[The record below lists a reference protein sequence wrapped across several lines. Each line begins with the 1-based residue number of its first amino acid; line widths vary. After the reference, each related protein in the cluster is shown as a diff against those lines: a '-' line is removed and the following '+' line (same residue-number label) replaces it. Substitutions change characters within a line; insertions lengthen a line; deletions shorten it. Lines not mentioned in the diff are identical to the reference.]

1 MSRYPLLAAL
11 LLAGIALSA
20 CSSTQDV
27 LNPSAVAAAPPTTTL
42 GQAEGNLGMTPMV
55 ETASVTGA
63 TANTKISGGRLQ
75 IDPIVGASVEAA
87 TPLSERLAEAARA
100 RGFKL
105 ASDGAGP
112 APTHILKGYFSAIT
126 DGPETTVIYVWDV
139 YDPAGNRLHRI
150 NGQQQMPSNGVDGWA
165 SVSAATMQG
174 IADRTVDQLTTW
186 LVSATG

>member
-1 MSRYPLLAAL
+1 MSRYPLVVASM
-11 LLAGIALSA
+11 LAGLALAS

-42 GQAEGNLGMTPMV
+42 GQAEGDLGMTP
-55 ETASVTGA
+55 TAS
-63 TANTKISGGRLQ
+63 TASFTSSAESTKISGGRLQ

-87 TPLSERLAEAARA
+87 TPLSERLAETARA

-126 DGPETTVIYVWDV
+126 DGPDTTVIYVWDV

-150 NGQQQMPSNGVDGWA
+150 NGQQRMPSNGVDGWA
-165 SVSAATMQG
+165 SVPTATMQA
-174 IADRTVDQLTTW
+174 IADRTVDQLTAW